1 MPKVFSGVLSHEA
14 SYSQKRLLAEFLSMW
29 LVVKLWGGMTLGHF
43 HFLGISPNPK
53 HPEATSIG
61 CPIPIVPALGES
73 PFLQYLSM
81 YTGKMILSPAQGQYW
96 FIEVAHGNLIIIYSH
111 ILGCAHVT
119 WTGSTGKIALV
130 LKKIVTY
137 YSFPAIFVSGCTI
150 WACGSYRVKL
160 ESQPGEKAPI
170 GNMTKQNDKEWRD
183 LLWYH
188 RVSGLT
194 HLGATCFVDPLPCRM
209 MRRS

>member
-137 YSFPAIFVSGCTI
+137 YSFPAIFVSGCVI

-160 ESQPGEKAPI
+160 ESQPGEKAPV
-170 GNMTKQNDKEWRD
+170 GNIDQAKW
-183 LLWYH
+183 
-188 RVSGLT
+188 
-194 HLGATCFVDPLPCRM
+194 
-209 MRRS
+209 